1 MSTSL
6 FGAVLG
12 ALIGTGV
19 VLVVSGWR
27 RVRRP
32 ALELRV
38 LPYVRDV
45 HPYVEVPSRSGLTEA
60 VFGPM
65 VRVAADAVDGVLGGS
80 ASVRRRLVRLGSDS
94 TVEQFR
100 VRQVIWGVVGFTAS
114 AVLATF
120 VWSARG
126 GNVPALLVFCLV
138 GFLAGVLACDNRLSA
153 QVRTREDRMRAEF
166 PVVADLLALAVAAGE
181 SPVAGLERILSV
193 IHGSLGHEIGRV
205 LADVRTGTPVASA
218 FDALAARTG
227 VPSIARF
234 AEGMAVA
241 IERGT
246 PLVDVLHAQA
256 ADVREAT
263 RRDLIEAGGRKEVAM
278 MIPVVFL
285 ILPVT
290 VVFAFFPGYVGLHLA
305 S

>member
-1 MSTSL
+1 
-6 FGAVLG
+6 
-12 ALIGTGV
+12 
-19 VLVVSGWR
+19 
-27 RVRRP
+27 
-32 ALELRV
+32 
-38 LPYVRDV
+38 
-45 HPYVEVPSRSGLTEA
+45 VPSRPGVTGA
-60 VFGPM
+60 VFGP
-65 VRVAADAVDGVLGGS
+65 VLSALADSLGGVLGGA
-80 ASVRRRLVRLGSDS
+80 ASVRRRLDRLGSAS
-94 TVEQFR
+94 SVEQFR
-100 VRQVIWGVVGFTAS
+100 VRQAAWGVAGFTGS
-114 AVLATF
+114 AVLATL
-120 VWSARG
+120 VWSIRG
-126 GNVPALLVFCLV
+126 GSVPALLVLCLV
-138 GFLAGVLACDNRLSA
+138 GLSAGVLGCDNRLSA
-153 QVRTREDRMRAEF
+153 QVRAREDRMRAEF
-166 PVVADLLALAVAAGE
+166 PVVADLMALAVAAGE
-181 SPVAGLERILSV
+181 SPVAALERILRV

-263 RRDLIEAGGRKEVAM
+263 RRDLIEVGGRKEVAM
-278 MIPVVFL
+278 MVPVVFL

-290 VVFAFFPGYVGLHLA
+290 VVFAFFPGYVGLHLV

>member
-1 MSTSL
+1 MTISG
-6 FGAVLG
+6 FGAVIG
-12 ALIGTGV
+12 ALTGIGV

-32 ALELRV
+32 ALETRV
-38 LPYVRDV
+38 LPYLRDV
-45 HPYVEVPSRSGLTEA
+45 HPYVEAPSRPGVTGA
-60 VFGPM
+60 VFGPL
-65 VRVAADAVDGVLGGS
+65 VRAAADSVGGILGGS
-80 ASVRRRLVRLGSDS
+80 ASVQRRLVRLGSAS
-94 TVEQFR
+94 SVEQFR
-100 VRQVIWGVVGFTAS
+100 VRQVTWGAAGFTAS
-114 AVLATF
+114 AVVATF

-126 GNVPALLVFCLV
+126 GNVPALLVLCLV
-138 GFLAGVLACDNRLSA
+138 GFLAGVLGCDNRLSA
-153 QVRTREDRMRAEF
+153 QVRAREDRLRAEF
-166 PVVADLLALAVAAGE
+166 PVVAELMALAVAAGE
-181 SPVAGLERILSV
+181 SPVAGLERILRV
-193 IHGSLGHEIGRV
+193 IHGSLGEEIGRV
-205 LADVRTGTPVASA
+205 LAAVRTGTPVASA

-290 VVFAFFPGYVGLHLA
+290 VVFAFFPGYVGLHLV

>member
-1 MSTSL
+1 MI
-6 FGAVLG
+6 G
-12 ALIGTGV
+12 ALAGALLGTGV
-19 VLVVSGWR
+19 VLVASRWR

-32 ALELRV
+32 ALDLRV

-45 HPYVEVPSRSGLTEA
+45 RPYVEVSARPGVFGA

-65 VRVAADAVDGVLGGS
+65 VRAAADSIGGILGGS
-80 ASVRRRLVRLGSDS
+80 ASVQRRLVRLAS
-94 TVEQFR
+94 TSTIEQFR
-100 VRQVIWGVVGFTAS
+100 VRQVVWGMAGFTGA

-120 VWSARG
+120 VWSTRG
-126 GNVPALLVFCLV
+126 GSVPALLVLCMAGFLV
-138 GFLAGVLACDNRLSA
+138 GVLGCDNRLSA
-153 QVRTREDRMRAEF
+153 QVRSREDRLRAEF

-181 SPVAGLERILSV
+181 SPVAGLERILRV
-193 IHGSLGHEIGRV
+193 THGALGEELGQV
-205 LADVRTGTPVASA
+205 LADVRTGTPGSA
-218 FDALAARTG
+218 ALDALAARTG
-227 VPSIARF
+227 VPSMARF
-234 AEGMAVA
+234 AEGLAVA

-256 ADVREAT
+256 ADVREST
-263 RRDLIEAGGRKEVAM
+263 RRDLIEAGGRKEVTM

>member
-80 ASVRRRLVRLGSDS
+80 ASVRRRLVRLGSGS

-100 VRQVIWGVVGFTAS
+100 VRQVIWGVVGFTGS

-153 QVRTREDRMRAEF
+153 QVRTREARMRAEF

-218 FDALAARTG
+218 LDALAGRTG
-227 VPSIARF
+227 VPSMARF

-290 VVFAFFPGYVGLHLA
+290 VVFAFFPGYVGLHVV